1 MKHLNKLA
9 SVFCMAAMGL
19 TALTGCEGSDMF
31 SVNGPDWLSE
41 KIDSIANSNKGT
53 APTISPT
60 TLGATDNSDAW
71 WTSHLDADIKI
82 ESNKSYSTTFTNY
95 TSGGNNWNNYVVVL
109 RKADKTEYA
118 VMRSDDYCW
127 GDAVGGNGGPLIT
140 HSNSASADWGAWLAQ
155 MNGAKVTVTVTNY
168 GDNTAD
174 VVAEVTGT
182 EGLTSTQ
189 KYLGIPV
196 ESADLYLDFTTDGCH
211 YVFDKAEMDVADVKD
226 QQPESME
233 LIDVPAEVDKGTSL
247 KDFTSTLKA
256 KVTYADGAV
265 KEVTASDL
273 EFVVVPDMETVGE
286 KYVVA
291 TLKKTLLGKTAD
303 KTISANAKFSVVAGI
318 KSITV
323 TKAPEHTNYYFFNSS
338 AFASADRTLAFDPT
352 GMEVTAKYVEGED
365 AVLDNS
371 KLTFSAIPATAGK
384 HEVTITTENGRK
396 TTVEV
401 NVAESKLVAA
411 NPTPSVVGATDNS
424 SAFWTEFSD
433 DIKVPAGKTL
443 EYGFTNYTDAASNWH
458 NFCVILRQA
467 SLTEYVVVRA
477 DNYGWTYDNS
487 GPYGYK
493 DCTPSGG
500 QTDWAAWLAAM
511 NGAKCKVYI
520 TNNNNGRADIQIT
533 MLGNDGVTYT
543 QSYLG
548 ISGIDVNDLQSAL
561 TVENAHVVF
570 GSSAARKHYTRAHRR

>member
-19 TALTGCEGSDMF
+19 TVLTGCEGSDMF

-60 TLGATDNSDAW
+60 TLGATDNSDTW

-95 TSGGNNWNNYVVVL
+95 TSGANNYNNYVVVL
-109 RKADKTEYA
+109 RKADKTEYCCL
-118 VMRSDDYCW
+118 RSDDYGW
-127 GDAVGGNGGPLIT
+127 GDSFASCT

-211 YVFDKAEMDVADVKD
+211 YVFDKAEMDVADLKD

-233 LIDVPAEVDKGTSL
+233 LINVPAEVDKGTSV

-256 KVTYADGAV
+256 KVTYSDGAIKDV
-265 KEVTASDL
+265 DASDL

-318 KSITV
+318 KSITI
-323 TKAPEHTNYYFFNSS
+323 TKAPEHTHYYFFNSS

-371 KLTFSAIPATAGK
+371 KLTFSAIPATAGE

-396 TTVEV
+396 TTVKV

-443 EYGFTNYTDAASNWH
+443 EYGFTNYTDAALNYH
-458 NFCVILRQA
+458 NFCVILRNA

-543 QSYLG
+543 QSYWG

-561 TVENAHVVF
+561 TVENAHIVF
-570 GSSAARKHYTRAHRR
+570 GSAAARKHYTRAHRR